1 MNTIRFTFDAKNPN
15 ESLDSFK
22 ELLKCMQNPHFDS
35 AYIKYDSEVGTGNPE
50 FPLILMSHAT
60 NREIQVSGIAIGPR
74 RHISKQHINPYLSSA
89 TIEILRIAGFKVGE
103 SIQNMILMEPKL
115 HVTIWNNIE

>member
-1 MNTIRFTFDAKNPN
+1 MNTIRFTFDANNPN

-35 AYIKYDSEVGTGNPE
+35 AYIKYDSEADTGNPE

-74 RHISKQHINPYLSSA
+74 RNIAEEHIHPYLSSA
-89 TIEILRIAGFKVGE
+89 TIEILRLAGFKMGE
-103 SIQNMILMEPKL
+103 AVQNMILFEPRL
-115 HVTIWNNIE
+115 HVTIWND